1 MTQTTSQIGADQSG
15 LAYRNADN
23 AGKQAILN
31 HHKGS
36 SAPSYAEAGIIWL
49 NDSGTPWTLN
59 VYDGSD
65 WITLGAVDATANTF
79 NPYIGTA
86 ANRVLNYATDTGSAN
101 AYAVAPSPPVTAYA
115 TGQIVSLKPVNA
127 NTGASTLNVS
137 SLGTKNIKLP
147 DGTNPPAN
155 ALVTTGS
162 YALMYDGTSFVLLN
176 PSVISAANITGT
188 VGVSQGGTGAAA
200 TTAYA
205 VLCGGTTSISALQP
219 IAGIGTS
226 GQVLTSNGAGALPT
240 FQSISSA
247 VKTVKK
253 QIFASSGT
261 YTPSTGML
269 YCVAEVLGGGGGG
282 GGASSTASTVS
293 AGGGAGGYS
302 RVTLSAA
309 TVGASQTVTIGSGG
323 TAGSTSG
330 GTGGTGGASSLGS
343 LAVGNG
349 GVGGAGATAAGTV
362 YAGGAGGTATSGD
375 LNIQGQGGIYSISLG
390 GASAMVVP
398 GEGAN
403 TMFGAGGILSPQLGS
418 SPTATAG
425 VAATGYGA
433 GGSGAIGASKAGGV
447 GAGGLIYI
455 TEYCSQ

>member
-1 MTQTTSQIGADQSG
+1 M
-15 LAYRNADN
+15 
-23 AGKQAILN
+23 
-31 HHKGS
+31 
-36 SAPSYAEAGIIWL
+36 
-49 NDSGTPWTLN
+49 
-59 VYDGSD
+59 
-65 WITLGAVDATANTF
+65 
-79 NPYIGTA
+79 
-86 ANRVLNYATDTGSAN
+86 
-101 AYAVAPSPPVTAYA
+101 
-115 TGQIVSLKPVNA
+115 
-127 NTGASTLNVS
+127 
-137 SLGTKNIKLP
+137 
-147 DGTNPPAN
+147 
-155 ALVTTGS
+155 
-162 YALMYDGTSFVLLN
+162 
-176 PSVISAANITGT
+176 
-188 VGVSQGGTGAAA
+188 
-200 TTAYA
+200 
-205 VLCGGTTSISALQP
+205 QP